1 MIDENDACGNIVKK
15 QNPKYHKWK
24 KLDKLLMSWLVASIS
39 ESTFS
44 HIARCSF
51 VHEIWI
57 ILENF
62 FTARSKLRV
71 LSLKNMLQTMKKGNL
86 TIHEYLRKKKNVADA
101 LIASGHNVTEGE
113 LISCILDGII
123 PEFNPALVHITSKL
137 DECASGLN
145 LGDAKAIL
153 QRYQQRMS
161 EHFVYGFDIHG
172 GLVNMASRIVG

>member
-1 MIDENDACGNIVKK
+1 M
-15 QNPKYHKWK
+15 
-24 KLDKLLMSWLVASIS
+24 
-39 ESTFS
+39 
-44 HIARCSF
+44 
-51 VHEIWI
+51 
-57 ILENF
+57 
-62 FTARSKLRV
+62 
-71 LSLKNMLQTMKKGNL
+71 
-86 TIHEYLRKKKNVADA
+86 ADA

-113 LISCILDGII
+113 FISCILDGII

-153 QRYQQRMS
+153 LRYQQRMS

>member
-1 MIDENDACGNIVKK
+1 MIVENDACGNIVNK

-39 ESTFS
+39 ESMFS

-57 ILENF
+57 TLENF

-86 TIHEYLRKKKNVADA
+86 TIHEYLRKMKNVADA
-101 LIASGHNVTEGE
+101 LIASGHNVTEG
-113 LISCILDGII
+113 
-123 PEFNPALVHITSKL
+123 
-137 DECASGLN
+137 
-145 LGDAKAIL
+145 
-153 QRYQQRMS
+153 
-161 EHFVYGFDIHG
+161 
-172 GLVNMASRIVG
+172 